1 MILSILHLIA
11 LPIIIIASLING
23 LASIA
28 LVDGL
33 VFLGLFP
40 LEFMLWDIRLPQLS
54 VHRHVRGR
62 AVGYQTR

>member
-40 LEFMLWDIRLPQLS
+40 LELMLWDI
-54 VHRHVRGR
+54 
-62 AVGYQTR
+62 